1 MQPPCRNTVQRF
13 PSRLDDKY
21 TDRWCVQERESG
33 RERGRLERRRWE
45 KKVKRCRKDVGK
57 GYEKCKRKR
66 CIVKERKVAVRAAGT
81 TAQTRLMGWTKRHKR
96 GFGGGGKDADAEW
109 RSGSIYSW
117 LKPHVSAW
125 GEDTAALRT
134 HARNECR
141 HSHPSGVP
149 HACFHNLFSPANFLC
164 SQKLLTCHLRCVCLP
179 KRINKYTQLFLGHL
193 SSYLLC

>member
-33 RERGRLERRRWE
+33 GEKGRLERRRRG

-66 CIVKERKVAVRAAGT
+66 RIVKERKVAVRAAGT

-96 GFGGGGKDADAEW
+96 DFGGRKRCRRRVKEW
-109 RSGSIYSW
+109 VHIQ
-117 LKPHVSAW
+117 LIK
-125 GEDTAALRT
+125 TT
-134 HARNECR
+134 
-141 HSHPSGVP
+141 
-149 HACFHNLFSPANFLC
+149 
-164 SQKLLTCHLRCVCLP
+164 CVCLRWGHRSAAHTCEERMP
-179 KRINKYTQLFLGHL
+179 SLAPIRGTARLFSQFTFSCQLSVLAKTFTMSSPLRL
-193 SSYLLC
+193 SPQTDK

>member
-33 RERGRLERRRWE
+33 REKGRLERRRE
-45 KKVKRCRKDVGK
+45 KRWNDAEKMLAKDMRNVKGNDVLWKK
-57 GYEKCKRKR
+57 GRWLSEQQEQQHRWDWWD
-66 CIVKERKVAVRAAGT
+66 ERRDTSGA
-81 TAQTRLMGWTKRHKR
+81 L
-96 GFGGGGKDADAEW
+96 GGGKDADAEW

-141 HSHPSGVP
+141 HSHPSGVL

>member
-1 MQPPCRNTVQRF
+1 MCSGERKRQGKGTARKKKKGKKRWNDAEKMLAKDMRNVKGNDVLWKKGRWLSEQREQQH
-13 PSRLDDKY
+13 RRDWWD
-21 TDRWCVQERESG
+21 
-33 RERGRLERRRWE
+33 ERR
-45 KKVKRCRKDVGK
+45 DTSG
-57 GYEKCKRKR
+57 
-66 CIVKERKVAVRAAGT
+66 A
-81 TAQTRLMGWTKRHKR
+81 L
-96 GFGGGGKDADAEW
+96 GGGKDADAEW